1 MGCCG
6 GCGGEDAVKN
16 EDQQI
21 DENQRETESK
31 ESDERSEAQ
40 LASIKDIKK
49 PATCAGFFIYGSKE
63 WIVSKSPKV
72 DIAPLG
78 LLRKRCIV
86 NCWRN

>member
-31 ESDERSEAQ
+31 ESDERSEA
-40 LASIKDIKK
+40 
-49 PATCAGFFIYGSKE
+49 
-63 WIVSKSPKV
+63 
-72 DIAPLG
+72 
-78 LLRKRCIV
+78 
-86 NCWRN
+86 